1 MDQRTIKEVS
11 KIEKIY
17 AKGRRREYK
26 IRNQLLKEG
35 FDIVQRSA
43 GSHSP
48 IDIFAISKIDRKILF
63 VQVKPDH
70 FVESAKKNLLNQL
83 NYLNNGNWEVEFVI
97 R

>member
-1 MDQRTIKEVS
+1 MDQKTNKEVS

-48 IDIFAISKIDRKILF
+48 IDIFAISNIDRKILF
-63 VQVKPDH
+63 VQVKPEH
-70 FVESAKKNLLNQL
+70 FTEAEKRKLLDEL
-83 NYLNNGNWEVEFVI
+83 GYLNGKFEVEFVI